1 MDDFVIFIVNAV
13 LTVAGFFV
21 IAPVLLSAISTFT
34 VQKRFAEAM
43 VQEGVIEEKHVRQVQ
58 PKKQIAGV
66 IIAVLVIAAAVL
78 AARRVNYGYI
88 CLSVGFLVGLLKYRT
103 ILQFNSLTVK
113 RFQSAY
119 SDDYDVKKMNQ
130 YIDKMF

>member
-1 MDDFVIFIVNAV
+1 MDDFIIFIVNAI
-13 LTVAGFFV
+13 LTAAGFFV
-21 IAPVLLSAISTFT
+21 VAPVLLSAISTFT
-34 VQKRFAEAM
+34 VQRRFAKAM
-43 VQEGVIEEKHVRQVQ
+43 VQEGVIEEKHVREVQ

-66 IIAVLVIAAAVL
+66 VIAVLVVAAAIL
-78 AARRVNYGYI
+78 AARRVNYGFI

-113 RFQSAY
+113 RFQSTYGDNYNAE
-119 SDDYDVKKMNQ
+119 KLNR

>member
-21 IAPVLLSAISTFT
+21 VAPVLLSAISTFT
-34 VQKRFAEAM
+34 VQKRFAQAM
-43 VQEGVIEEKHVRQVQ
+43 VREGVIEEKHVREIQ
-58 PKKQIAGV
+58 PKKQVAGV
-66 IIAVLVIAAAVL
+66 IIAALVIAAAVL

-119 SDDYDVKKMNQ
+119 GDSYNAEKLNK